1 MTKMLDGIG
10 ASATRREDSRL
21 VRGAGR
27 YTDDLAAEGDL
38 VGLFIR
44 SEVAHGRILSA
55 TLDDAR
61 AVPGVV
67 AILTGEDAAA
77 DGLGTL
83 KTTAPV
89 TNRDGTSMIE
99 AYRPIL
105 PRTHVHHVGQPLALI
120 VAESMAAARDAA
132 DLVWFEIEDLG
143 AVTEAGTESPALH
156 DAAPGNMIFDWGTG
170 DWEGT
175 ADAIATAPHTVSVR
189 LRTQRICGAAL
200 EGRAVVARPDPAND
214 RIELTSACQGVH
226 LLHHQIARN
235 ALHWPKEKL
244 RVVAH
249 DVGGGFGPKFFA
261 YPEQA
266 AVVWAASKLQRP
278 VRWTSSRTESF
289 VSETHA
295 RPQVTHATLGFDDE
309 GRFLALQVD
318 ALADLGAFLSTFGP
332 GNPTDSLAKVA
343 SGMYALPRIAIR
355 SRAFYTSTV
364 PIDAYRG
371 AGKPPMVVTLERLVD
386 KAGLAL
392 GLAPEEIRRRNLVQP
407 DAMPWQT
414 PLGMSYDGG
423 DYPAILDAALERLD
437 WQGFEGRRAE
447 SAARGLLRGRGI
459 ACNMHPVGGATNE
472 TSTVTVNGATGRIEA
487 WTGTQSTGQ
496 GHETIFAQILADR
509 LGIPATAIDVRQGD
523 TERLVRG
530 GGTGGSSSTIISGAT
545 LTRTADEVI
554 RIGRQRAADRLETA
568 VEDIEFLEGTFRVT
582 GTDRQVSLF
591 DLAEEDPL
599 AATQEFADSVAAFP
613 HGVVI
618 AEVEIDPDTGKV
630 SLDRL
635 GAVDDAGTIINP
647 TLLAGQSQGA
657 LAQGVGAILL
667 EHAVY
672 DPDSGQLLS
681 GSLMDYCMPRA
692 DDLPGLDVNFHETTS
707 STNILGARGIGE
719 MGSNGA
725 PAAITN
731 AVHDVL
737 QRQGITMD
745 LDPPFT
751 PAQVWRALN
760 AL

>member
-1 MTKMLDGIG
+1 MTGMSDGIG
-10 ASATRREDSRL
+10 AGTRRREDERF

-27 YTDDLAAEGDL
+27 YTDDLARADDL
-38 VGLFIR
+38 FGLFVR
-44 SEVAHGRILSA
+44 AEVAHGRILSA
-55 TLDDAR
+55 TLEEAR

-67 AILTGEDAAA
+67 AILTGEDAKA

-89 TNRDGTSMIE
+89 TNRDGTAMVE

-105 PRTHVHHVGQPLALI
+105 PDGLVHHVGQPLALI
-120 VAESMAAARDAA
+120 VAETMAAARDAA

-156 DAAPGNMIFDWGTG
+156 GEAPGNLIFDWGAG
-170 DWEGT
+170 D
-175 ADAIATAPHTVSVR
+175 ADATAAALAAAPHRVSLT

-200 EGRAVVARPDPAND
+200 EGRVTVARPDPDAD
-214 RIELTSACQGVH
+214 RIILTSASQGVH
-226 LLHHQIARN
+226 LLHSQITRN

-244 RVVAH
+244 RVVTH

-266 AVVWAASKLQRP
+266 AIVWAASKLQRG
-278 VRWTSSRTESF
+278 VRWASSRTESF

-295 RPQVTHATLGFDDE
+295 RPQLTEATLGFDSD

-318 ALADLGAFLSTFGP
+318 AMADLGAFLSTFGP
-332 GNPTDSLAKVA
+332 GNPTDSMAKVA
-343 SGMYALPRIAIR
+343 SGMYALPRISIR
-355 SRAFYTSTV
+355 SRAWYTSTV
-364 PIDAYRG
+364 PVDAYRG

-386 KAGLAL
+386 KAARAL
-392 GLAPEEIRRRNLVQP
+392 GMPVEEIRRRNLVQP

-423 DYPAILDAALERLD
+423 DYPAILDAALQKLD
-437 WQGFEGRRAE
+437 WQGFDARQAD
-447 SAARGLLRGRGI
+447 SASRGLLRGRGI
-459 ACNMHPVGGATNE
+459 ACNMHPVGGATSE
-472 TSTVTVNGATGRIEA
+472 TSSVTVNAATGRIEA

-496 GHETIFAQILADR
+496 GHETVFAQILAER
-509 LGIPATAIDVRQGD
+509 LGIAADRIDVRQGD
-523 TERLVRG
+523 TDRLRRG

-545 LTRTADEVI
+545 LSRTAEEVI
-554 RIGRQRAADRLETA
+554 RLGRQRAAERLETA
-568 VEDIEFLEGTFRVT
+568 VEDIEYLEGSFRVT

-591 DLAEEDPL
+591 DLAADEPL
-599 AATQEFADSVAAFP
+599 AATHDFADSVAAFP

-618 AEVEIDPDTGKV
+618 AEVEIDPDTGRIR
-630 SLDRL
+630 LDRL

-647 TLLAGQSQGA
+647 VLLAGQSQGA
-657 LAQGVGAILL
+657 LAQGVGAVML
-667 EHAVY
+667 EHAIY
-672 DPDSGQLLS
+672 DPDSGQMLS

-692 DDLPGLDVNFHETTS
+692 DDLPALDVSFHETAS
-707 STNILGARGIGE
+707 STNPIGARGIGE
-719 MGSNGA
+719 MGANGA

-737 QRQGITMD
+737 HRQGSDAD

-751 PAQVWRALN
+751 AARVWQALRQR
-760 AL
+760 